1 MVAPSP
7 LERAG
12 GEVFELQTLPN
23 IDINIKTGN
32 SLISRFALDEDL
44 KAVFKQ
50 GKYSVE
56 TYKIVVQ
63 TYKDSKSKEEKAELQ
78 NFVNDLKEQF
88 KTVVYR
94 KDPLRNKIQQLRGDL
109 LLLTTANIDLF
120 GKKKTDSEVKDE
132 VKKLEVSIQQKEKE
146 LEEKENSKV
155 YHNAFEWRFEFPE
168 VLDNEG
174 NFIGFDVVIGNPP
187 YFSIS
192 TLDSQIQQYFLK
204 SSFETFAK
212 GSDIYCLFYERGF
225 DILKPEGT
233 ICFITSNRF
242 CFTNY
247 GVDLRTYLSNK
258 NIQQVINFN
267 DLNIFENAN
276 VGSIIL
282 MLEKKRNIS
291 KNVLSLDFK
300 STHLPNKL
308 DEVIHN
314 NAKIINKNFYNSNQW
329 NFDNN
334 EVQLL
339 KAKIESK
346 AIPFINWNDIAINRG
361 VTTGANNI
369 FVINSSIKEKLCK
382 EDASSLEIIKPILRG
397 RDIKRFGISW
407 SGDWIIFTKRGIN
420 IEQYPAIKK
429 YLTYYQ
435 KELEPGIGRK
445 PGNYKWYE
453 IQDITAFWTKFEK
466 KKLIWTRLS
475 NANTFAI
482 SQNEEFSLDSTSF
495 AVTNDAEYL
504 CGILNSKV
512 VLFYFKLGSV
522 IWGKD
527 GIKWFGKYFDYIP
540 IPQISIEEQQQIIE
554 LVNKILAAKKENPKA
569 DTSQLE
575 NEIDQ
580 LVYKLYNLTPEEIK
594 IIEDSVK

>member
-1 MVAPSP
+1 
-7 LERAG
+7 
-12 GEVFELQTLPN
+12 
-23 IDINIKTGN
+23 
-32 SLISRFALDEDL
+32 
-44 KAVFKQ
+44 
-50 GKYSVE
+50 
-56 TYKIVVQ
+56 
-63 TYKDSKSKEEKAELQ
+63 
-78 NFVNDLKEQF
+78 
-88 KTVVYR
+88 
-94 KDPLRNKIQQLRGDL
+94 
-109 LLLTTANIDLF
+109 
-120 GKKKTDSEVKDE
+120 
-132 VKKLEVSIQQKEKE
+132 
-146 LEEKENSKV
+146 
-155 YHNAFEWRFEFPE
+155 
-168 VLDNEG
+168 
-174 NFIGFDVVIGNPP
+174 
-187 YFSIS
+187 
-192 TLDSQIQQYFLK
+192 
-204 SSFETFAK
+204 
-212 GSDIYCLFYERGF
+212 
-225 DILKPEGT
+225 
-233 ICFITSNRF
+233 
-242 CFTNY
+242 
-247 GVDLRTYLSNK
+247 
-258 NIQQVINFN
+258 
-267 DLNIFENAN
+267 
-276 VGSIIL
+276 